1 MPGGRTYSR
10 CRGCGPEAG
19 DVEATGGRAGRRNR
33 PGDPGPFAALILS
46 DLGADVVKVENR
58 ETGDLSR
65 WALAGVLGGEGTA
78 NADVSPYFIA
88 MNRGKRSITVN
99 LKEPAG
105 VDVVRRLAAGCD
117 VLLTNYRPGV
127 LDRLGLGFEALREL
141 NPRIVFAQGSSW
153 GPEGPW
159 VQRPSRDML
168 AQAASGLLAKG
179 GHEGDPPMPAPF
191 AVADT
196 SGGLSL
202 AAGILAGL
210 FARERTGQAQRVD
223 VSIYGTL
230 IAMQG
235 WEVNYTALTGKEPR
249 RAGRGHQFIHGIWG
263 AFPTKDGYIAFAG
276 VDDGRW
282 PRFCRI
288 LGIEFALEDPE
299 LGANRARNL
308 NGGKIRAL
316 LDEVLPRR
324 TTAEWLAELHAAD
337 ILATEVVDYRS
348 VLASEQARANGYIRP
363 MAHPTAGDILVSGTP
378 IAVNGERHGAAVPP
392 PEHGQH
398 TEEVLLELG
407 YEWDTIAAMRERGAV

>member
-1 MPGGRTYSR
+1 MTKPLQGVKI
-10 CRGCGPEAG
+10 
-19 DVEATGGRAGRRNR
+19 VEIGQEIQ
-33 PGDPGPFAALILS
+33 GPFAALILS

-65 WALAGVLGGEGTA
+65 WALAGALGGEGTA
-78 NADVSPYFIA
+78 NPDVSPYFMA
-88 MNRGKRSITVN
+88 MNRGKRSVTVN
-99 LKEPAG
+99 LKEPG
-105 VDVVRRLAAGCD
+105 GIEVVRRLARDCD

-127 LDRLGLGFEALREL
+127 LDRLGLSFDDLKSI

-153 GPEGPW
+153 GPAGPW
-159 VQRPSRDML
+159 MKRPSRDML

-179 GHEGDPPMPAPF
+179 GDEGGPPMPAPF

-202 AAGILAGL
+202 ATGILAGL
-210 FARERTGQAQRVD
+210 FARERTGEAQRVD

-230 IAMQG
+230 IALQS
-235 WEVNYTALTGKEPR
+235 WELNFTGLTGKEPR

-263 AFPTKDGYIAFAG
+263 AFPTKDGYLAIAG
-276 VDDGRW
+276 VDDRRW
-282 PRFCRI
+282 PSFCRI
-288 LGIEFALEDPE
+288 LQIEFALDDPE
-299 LGANRARNL
+299 LGGNRARNM

-324 TTAEWLAELHAAD
+324 TTGEWLDDLHAAD

-348 VLASEQARANGYIRP
+348 VLASEQARINGYIRP
-363 MAHPTAGDILVSGTP
+363 MHHPVAGDIFVSGSP
-378 IAVNGERHGAAVPP
+378 IALNGEAYGAASPP

-407 YEWDTIAAMRERGAV
+407 FDWDDVVRLRESGAV

>member
-1 MPGGRTYSR
+1 MSLPLEGVKV
-10 CRGCGPEAG
+10 
-19 DVEATGGRAGRRNR
+19 VEIAQEIQ
-33 PGDPGPFAALILS
+33 GPFAALVLA

-65 WALAGVLGGEGTA
+65 WALAGVLGGEGTK
-78 NADVSPYFIA
+78 NPDVSPYFLG

-99 LKEPAG
+99 LKSQDG
-105 VDVVRRLAAGCD
+105 VDVVRRLAGACD

-127 LDRLGLGFEALREL
+127 LDRLGLGFDALKAL

-153 GPEGPW
+153 GPAGPW
-159 VQRPSRDML
+159 VTRPSRDAL
-168 AQAASGLLAKG
+168 AQAASGLMAKG
-179 GHEGDPPMPAPF
+179 GMEGGHPLPAPF

-210 FARERTGQAQRVD
+210 FARERTGEAQRVD
-223 VSIYGTL
+223 VSIYGTM
-230 IAMQG
+230 IAMQC
-235 WEVNYTALTGKEPR
+235 WEINYTALTGKEPR

-263 AFPTKDGYIAFAG
+263 AFPTADGYIAIAG

-288 LGIEFALEDPE
+288 LGIEHAEHDPE

-308 NGGKIRAL
+308 NGGKIRDL
-316 LDEVLPRR
+316 LDHVLPAR
-324 TTAEWLAELHAAD
+324 TTAEWLTDLNAAD
-337 ILATEVVDYRS
+337 ILATEVVDYRA
-348 VLASEQARANGYIRP
+348 VLRSEQALANGYLRP
-363 MAHPTAGDILVSGTP
+363 MDHPVAGEILVSGSP
-378 IAVNGERHGAAVPP
+378 IGLNGEVAGRAGPP

-398 TEEVLLELG
+398 TEEVLLEHG
-407 YEWDTIAAMRERGAV
+407 FDWDAIAHLRESGAV